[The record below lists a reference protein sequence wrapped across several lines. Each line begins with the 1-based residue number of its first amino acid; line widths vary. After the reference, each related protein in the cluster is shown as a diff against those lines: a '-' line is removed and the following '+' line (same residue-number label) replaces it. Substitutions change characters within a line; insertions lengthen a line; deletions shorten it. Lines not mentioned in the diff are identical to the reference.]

1 MRLPEVAQSKKRALS
16 KTSMLRTWNKREK
29 KEWDIEEDK
38 KEGTFVLGDFDL

>member
-1 MRLPEVAQSKKRALS
+1 MRLPEVAQSKKRAAS